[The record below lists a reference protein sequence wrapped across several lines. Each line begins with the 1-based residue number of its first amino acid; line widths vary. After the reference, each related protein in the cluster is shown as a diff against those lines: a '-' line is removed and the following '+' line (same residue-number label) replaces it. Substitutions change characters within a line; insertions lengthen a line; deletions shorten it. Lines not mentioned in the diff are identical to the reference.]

1 LLLSDEL
8 HYVHANGM
16 AEAKRE
22 FLPPLLG
29 IPRDQEDR
37 APHGDFTFVFG
48 EAEVEVDRPAGRL
61 NNRLT
66 YTAIYCHRPEIRLVA
81 WHAVKPWSQ

>member
-1 LLLSDEL
+1 MSSEASDAEVLYHEDQRFAATASGDLNALDLLLSDEL

-29 IPRDQEDR
+29 VPRD
-37 APHGDFTFVFG
+37 
-48 EAEVEVDRPAGRL
+48 
-61 NNRLT
+61 
-66 YTAIYCHRPEIRLVA
+66 
-81 WHAVKPWSQ
+81 